1 MTYDVFLSVVILHL
15 LFLLEFLELGI
26 SSVYYVWMWIYFAL
40 AIFFGGCSFGPLM
53 FAHHEYLYQKYKKGE
68 KGNRSENL
76 LNNSDNWK
84 DNLLFSGLT
93 FLSVAVAMIFSFFPD
108 DMRVLQFLWK

>member
-1 MTYDVFLSVVILHL
+1 MGLFSSHYFIGFDFRTRLDYPVYIEEFSNLGAASMTYDVFLSVVILHL

-26 SSVYYVWMWIYFAL
+26 NSTYYVWMWIYFAL

-68 KGNRSENL
+68 KGNRN
-76 LNNSDNWK
+76 
-84 DNLLFSGLT
+84 
-93 FLSVAVAMIFSFFPD
+93 
-108 DMRVLQFLWK
+108 